1 MKSRLVVFLLS
12 SMQLSK
18 PQSMIEPME
27 KAIQSAEF
35 KKITSILVSR
45 RGTVVY
51 EHYFD
56 NDPHALRNTRSA
68 TKTITG
74 MLIGLAIE
82 KGLIA
87 GVKAPVFPLFADHEP
102 FKNPA
107 LVKSMISVED
117 LLTMN
122 SGLECNDNVD
132 SSPGNEEKMYPT
144 KDWVRFTVDLPVRS
158 TRGFHYCTAGVAMLG
173 EALQRATKTT
183 VPEFAQKS
191 LFDLLGIQH
200 MKWAYSPTGVAMTG
214 GGLELET
221 GDLVKLALLYANNG
235 AWNRKQIVS
244 EQWVKSSVSAHLRI
258 DDLTEYG
265 YLWWI
270 KSFQSGGKSYPAYYM
285 TGNGGNKVVVFP
297 GSDLIVAITST
308 NYNTKGMH
316 QQTELLLT
324 QYLLPQF
331 AP

>member
-1 MKSRLVVFLLS
+1 MKSRWAVFLLS
-12 SMQLSK
+12 SVQLAK

-27 KAIQSAEF
+27 KAIRSGEF
-35 KKITSILVSR
+35 RKITSIVVSR

-51 EHYFD
+51 ESYFD

-87 GVKAPVFPLFADHEP
+87 GVKAPVFPLFEDHEP
-102 FKNPA
+102 FRNPA
-107 LVKSMISVED
+107 PVKSMITIED

-122 SGLECNDNVD
+122 SALECNDDVG

-144 KDWVRFTVDLPVRS
+144 RDWLRFTVDLPVRS
-158 TRGFHYCTAGVAMLG
+158 TRGFNYCTAGVVMLG

-183 VPEFAQKS
+183 IPEFAQKN
-191 LFDLLGIQH
+191 LFDVLGIQH
-200 MKWAYSPTGVAMTG
+200 VKWSYSPTGVAMTG

-221 GDLVKLALLYANNG
+221 RDLVKLALLNANNG
-235 AWNRKQIVS
+235 ALNRKQIVS
-244 EQWVKSSVSAHLRI
+244 EQWVKSSVNAHLRI

-316 QQTELLLT
+316 QQTDLLLT